1 MRLQGSYRFKTE
13 IARVWGALM
22 NPQVIARLLPGV
34 ERLEPVGNDVY
45 EAEMRLGIGPISGR
59 YKARITLSEIDPPN
73 HYRIRIQAQGPQ
85 GTVDANGVIDLTAE
99 DGETVMHYEGEA
111 VVTGL
116 LMSMGARLLE
126 PTAQMLVNQGLKNLE
141 AQLGSSS

>member
-1 MRLQGSYRFKTE
+1 MRLKGSYRFK
-13 IARVWGALM
+13 AAVDRVWGALM

-34 ERLEPVGNDVY
+34 ERLEPVGDNIY

-85 GTVDANGVIDLTAE
+85 GTVDASGTIDLTAD
-99 DGETVMHYEGEA
+99 DGETILHYEGEA
-111 VVTGL
+111 AVTGL
-116 LMSMGARLLE
+116 LMSIGARLLE

-141 AQLGSSS
+141 AQLTSL

>member
-1 MRLQGSYRFKTE
+1 MRLKGSYRFAAP

-22 NPQVIARLLPGV
+22 NPQVIACLLPGA
-34 ERLEPVGNDVY
+34 ERLEPVGDNVY

-73 HYRIRIQAQGPQ
+73 HYRLRIQAQGPQ
-85 GTVDANGVIDLTAE
+85 GAVDANGTIDLTAQE
-99 DGETVMHYEGEA
+99 DGTVMHYEGEA

-126 PTAQMLVNQGLKNLE
+126 PVAQTLIQQGLKALE
-141 AQLGSSS
+141 GLLDTAS

>member
-1 MRLQGSYRFKTE
+1 MRLQGSYRFP
-13 IARVWGALM
+13 IAIDRVWGALM
-22 NPQVIARLLPGV
+22 NPQVIARLLPGA
-34 ERLEPVGNDVY
+34 ERLEPVGDNIY

-85 GTVDANGVIDLTAE
+85 GTVDANGTIDLTADE
-99 DGETVMHYEGEA
+99 AGTVMHYEGEA
-111 VVTGL
+111 TVTGL
-116 LMSMGARLLE
+116 LMSLGARLLE

-141 AQLGSSS
+141 ALLTAS